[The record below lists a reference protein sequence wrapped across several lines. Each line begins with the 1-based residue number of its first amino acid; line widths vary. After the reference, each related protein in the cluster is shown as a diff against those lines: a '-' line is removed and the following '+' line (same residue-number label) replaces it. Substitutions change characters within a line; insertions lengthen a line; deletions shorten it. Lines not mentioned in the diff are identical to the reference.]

1 MSIGSYA
8 RLQDTPPHQT
18 AGSAGQLLP
27 GGK

>member
-1 MSIGSYA
+1 MSIGSHA

-18 AGSAGQLLP
+18 EEAAGLLLL